1 MENLFFKELISNALF
16 KKLVTALPFL
26 RKEELKN
33 EDLEEII
40 RMMRKEGYFKALR
53 VSGQDKDELKQIVL
67 ESFETASSRLKERFE
82 KSVETI
88 FKRIENEK

>member
-1 MENLFFKELISNALF
+1 MKNLFFKELISNALF
-16 KKLVTALPFL
+16 RKMTNALPFL

-33 EDLEEII
+33 EDLEEIVK
-40 RMMRKEGYFKALR
+40 MMRKEGYFKALR
-53 VSGQDKDELKQIVL
+53 VSGQDKEEIKQIL
-67 ESFETASSRLKERFE
+67 IESFETASNRLKERFE